1 MKSTK
6 IAAISLLI
14 AAALLF
20 LLAGFMP
27 FATLDDKQSDTE
39 ETTQLEDMTFYIMN
53 SLTTRSLGT
62 ELSTGMIT
70 ILLLISIGS
79 VFLALSD
86 KAKKFVL
93 LCISVFAALTIYS
106 LTAMAASYNWFEL
119 HTDGVTRYSYS
130 PSGGCAL
137 LIMSLLCSFAA
148 AVCYAAG
155 ALAAKTGSGSGRN
168 MSALDELVKWKNML
182 DNGAISQ
189 EEYDEKKQL
198 LLSGKKPSAKE
209 TKRRQ
214 AIAKLDS
221 MVKSGVI
228 SQEEYELKLKD
239 L

>member
-1 MKSTK
+1 MKIAK
-6 IAAISLLI
+6 IAAVSLLI

-27 FATLDDKQSDTE
+27 FATFDDKQSDTE
-39 ETTQLEDMTFYIMN
+39 ETTQLEDMTFFIMN
-53 SLTTRSLGT
+53 SLTARSLGT
-62 ELSTGMIT
+62 VLSTGMFT

-86 KAKKFVL
+86 KTKKFVL

-119 HTDGVTRYSYS
+119 YTDEVTRYSYS

-155 ALAAKTGSGSGRN
+155 ALASKTGSGRN
-168 MSALDELVKWKNML
+168 MNALDELVKWKTML

-209 TKRRQ
+209 TKRRK

>member
-1 MKSTK
+1 MKIAK
-6 IAAISLLI
+6 IAAVSLLI

-27 FATLDDKQSDTE
+27 FATFDDKQSDTE

-62 ELSTGMIT
+62 VLSTGMFT

-86 KAKKFVL
+86 KTKKFVL

-119 HTDGVTRYSYS
+119 YTDEVTRYSYS

-155 ALAAKTGSGSGRN
+155 ALASKTGSGRN
-168 MSALDELVKWKNML
+168 MNALDELVKWKTML

-209 TKRRQ
+209 TKRRK

>member
-27 FATLDDKQSDTE
+27 FATFDDKQSDTE

-62 ELSTGMIT
+62 VLSTGMFT

-86 KAKKFVL
+86 KTKKFVL

-106 LTAMAASYNWFEL
+106 LTAMAASYKWFEL
-119 HTDGVTRYSYS
+119 YTDEVTRYSYS

-155 ALAAKTGSGSGRN
+155 ALASKTGSGRN
-168 MSALDELVKWKNML
+168 MNALDELVKWKNML

-189 EEYDEKKQL
+189 EEYDEKKQF

-221 MVKSGVI
+221 MVKSGVV

-239 L
+239 LR

>member
-62 ELSTGMIT
+62 VLSTGMFT

-86 KAKKFVL
+86 KTKKFVL

-155 ALAAKTGSGSGRN
+155 ALASKTGSGRN
-168 MSALDELVKWKNML
+168 MNALDELVKWKNML

-209 TKRRQ
+209 TKRRK

>member
-1 MKSTK
+1 MKVTK

-62 ELSTGMIT
+62 VLSTGMFT

-86 KAKKFVL
+86 KTKKFVL

-155 ALAAKTGSGSGRN
+155 ALASKTGSGRN

-189 EEYDEKKQL
+189 EEYDEKKQF

>member
-1 MKSTK
+1 MKVTK

-62 ELSTGMIT
+62 VLSTGMFT

-86 KAKKFVL
+86 KTKKFVL

-155 ALAAKTGSGSGRN
+155 ALASKTGSGRN

-189 EEYDEKKQL
+189 EEYDEKKQF

-221 MVKSGVI
+221 MVKSGVV

-239 L
+239 LR

>member
-62 ELSTGMIT
+62 VLSTGMFT

-86 KAKKFVL
+86 KTKKFVL

-106 LTAMAASYNWFEL
+106 LTAMAASYRRSNAVFL
-119 HTDGVTRYSYS
+119 FAVRRVRLADHVAALFVRRGGMLRCGSLGV
-130 PSGGCAL
+130 
-137 LIMSLLCSFAA
+137 
-148 AVCYAAG
+148 
-155 ALAAKTGSGSGRN
+155 
-168 MSALDELVKWKNML
+168 
-182 DNGAISQ
+182 
-189 EEYDEKKQL
+189 
-198 LLSGKKPSAKE
+198 
-209 TKRRQ
+209 
-214 AIAKLDS
+214 
-221 MVKSGVI
+221 
-228 SQEEYELKLKD
+228 
-239 L
+239 

>member
-1 MKSTK
+1 MKITK

-62 ELSTGMIT
+62 VLSTGMFT
-70 ILLLISIGS
+70 ILILISIGS

-86 KAKKFVL
+86 KTKKFVL
-93 LCISVFAALTIYS
+93 LCISVFTALTVYS

-119 HTDGVTRYSYS
+119 YTDEVTRYSYS

-155 ALAAKTGSGSGRN
+155 ALASKTGSGRN
-168 MSALDELVKWKNML
+168 MNALDELVKWKNML

-189 EEYDEKKQL
+189 EEYDEKKQF

-239 L
+239 LR